1 MRHPLSPLR
10 LLPLLAVLGTGCLID
25 TEPPPAKNPCDPSPC
40 TQQGKTTCV
49 NENGTARCL
58 CDPGT
63 VARPSGACEPV
74 SAANC
79 AEHPGDAFEPDDCL
93 SRAAPLA
100 LSSQRQQSI
109 EPIGDYDFFKLDATL
124 RHVYTVTVEPGQG
137 SLMPRVDVFD
147 QAGVW
152 MTSQDGRPKAQV
164 SFKARATAPYYV
176 RMSHSPVDPSAAT
189 GLYALSLSSLGQEDH
204 GDSSTEPTNIIADV
218 GGTAPSSLR
227 THSGKLEYGQDV
239 DWFAL
244 AATQGYTYRID
255 FKNLSGYY
263 VPTLAGFTREDVK
276 EPFLTIR
283 NSFVEIRAATTTTLY
298 LVMYS
303 PQGDTGSYAFQ
314 VQYYR

>member
-1 MRHPLSPLR
+1 MRHPLSHL
-10 LLPLLAVLGTGCLID
+10 LFLPLCAVLGTACLLD
-25 TEPPPAKNPCDPSPC
+25 TTPQPEKNPCEPNPC
-40 TQQGKTTCV
+40 TQQGKTTCA

-58 CDPGT
+58 CEPGT
-63 VARPSGACEPV
+63 VARPSGVCEPV
-74 SAANC
+74 TTANC
-79 AEHPGDAFEPDDCL
+79 AEHAGDDYEPDDCL
-93 SRAAPLA
+93 SRATSLTLGGTP
-100 LSSQRQQSI
+100 RQQSI

-152 MTSQDGRPKAQV
+152 QTSQDGRPTAKV

-189 GLYALSLSSLGQEDH
+189 GLYSLSVASLGQEDH
-204 GDSSTEPTNIIADV
+204 GDSSSEATNISADM
-218 GGTAPSSLR
+218 GGTASPTTR
-227 THSGKLEYGQDV
+227 HGKLEFGQDV

-244 AATQGYTYRID
+244 PATQGYTYRID
-255 FKNLSGYY
+255 FKTTGYY

-276 EPFLTIR
+276 QPFLTIR

-298 LVMYS
+298 LVLYS
-303 PQGDTGSYAFQ
+303 PEGEVGSYGFQ
-314 VQYYR
+314 VQEYRY

>member
-1 MRHPLSPLR
+1 MQSPLSR
-10 LLPLLAVLGTGCLID
+10 LLFLPLAAVLGTACLID
-25 TEPPPAKNPCDPSPC
+25 TSPQPEKDPCDPSPC
-40 TQQGKTTCV
+40 TQQGKSTCV

-63 VARPSGACEPV
+63 VARPSGVCEPV
-74 SAANC
+74 TTANC
-79 AEHPGDAFEPDDCL
+79 AEHPGDTSEPDDCI
-93 SRAAPLA
+93 SRATTLTLGGA
-100 LSSQRQQSI
+100 QRQQSI

-124 RHVYTVTVEPGQG
+124 SHVYTVTVEPQG

-147 QAGVW
+147 QAGIW
-152 MTSQDGRPKAQV
+152 QNSHDGRPTARV

-189 GLYALSLSSLGQEDH
+189 GLYALSLSSLGKEDH
-204 GDSSTEPTNIIADV
+204 GDSSAEATNIAANV
-218 GGTAPSSLR
+218 GGTASPT
-227 THSGKLEYGQDV
+227 THLGKLEYGQDV

-244 AATQGYTYRID
+244 SATQGYTYRID
-255 FKNLSGYY
+255 FKNTSGNY

-303 PQGDTGSYAFQ
+303 PQGETGSYAFQ
-314 VQYYR
+314 VQYYY